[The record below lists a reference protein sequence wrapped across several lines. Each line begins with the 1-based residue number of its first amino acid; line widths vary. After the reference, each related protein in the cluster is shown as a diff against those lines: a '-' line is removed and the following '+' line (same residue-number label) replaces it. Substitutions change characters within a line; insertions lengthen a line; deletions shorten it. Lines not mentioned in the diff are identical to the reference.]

1 MKLLL
6 LMLTIIPILSFKSFF
21 KKYNNFILKSQNN
34 DNNDNNDNKMPKIL
48 NIDFEELVN
57 NMDKEMLKNFNGT
70 IPRAPQ
76 IEEEIEKDSFEGY
89 LQRHFN
95 VLKNYENKIDF
106 EVFLSWRKQIGTLL
120 TRDELFNIYNEINKN
135 DKYCDIMNFILIN
148 KIIDE
153 VDGADF

>member
-48 NIDFEELVN
+48 NIDFEDLVN

-76 IEEEIEKDSFEGY
+76 IEEDHRSRASEYPTGFDRENIG
-89 LQRHFN
+89 HF
-95 VLKNYENKIDF
+95 K
-106 EVFLSWRKQIGTLL
+106 G
-120 TRDELFNIYNEINKN
+120 
-135 DKYCDIMNFILIN
+135 
-148 KIIDE
+148 
-153 VDGADF
+153 

>member
-1 MKLLL
+1 
-6 LMLTIIPILSFKSFF
+6 
-21 KKYNNFILKSQNN
+21 
-34 DNNDNNDNKMPKIL
+34 MPKIL
-48 NIDFEELVN
+48 NIDFEDLVN

>member
-6 LMLTIIPILSFKSFF
+6 LFLTITPILSFKSLF
-21 KKYNNFILKSQNN
+21 KKHNNFILKSH
-34 DNNDNNDNKMPKIL
+34 NNDNKIPKIL
-48 NIDFEELVN
+48 NIDFENLVN
-57 NMDKEMLKNFNGT
+57 NMDKEALKNFNGT

-76 IEEEIEKDSFEGY
+76 IEEEIEEDSFEGY

-95 VLKNYENKIDF
+95 VLKNHENKIDF
-106 EVFLSWRKQIGTLL
+106 EIFLGWRKQIGTLL
-120 TRDELFNIYNEINKN
+120 TKDELFNIYNEINN

-153 VDGADF
+153 GDGAHFN